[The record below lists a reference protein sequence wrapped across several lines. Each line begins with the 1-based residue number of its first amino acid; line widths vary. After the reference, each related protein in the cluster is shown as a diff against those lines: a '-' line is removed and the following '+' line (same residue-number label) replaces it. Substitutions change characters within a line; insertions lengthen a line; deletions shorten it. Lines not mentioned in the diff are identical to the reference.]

1 MGGGASK
8 SGFKAKAADAIFDN
22 IDRNNDGKLS
32 VYELASAASRG
43 SLKKVWP
50 DWLIEETIAR
60 YDEDGDQMLNK
71 EEWAKAFSVLT
82 MPADKIQ
89 KKKENGFLLVPL
101 RASDEGDRKVLSTL
115 RQLLVTDPKNLGH
128 GKDCA
133 KWGPYDRLHLAR
145 AWRVDNDGEAAKY
158 GLGREEVK
166 DDLGRLKDKGKAV
179 PQLSVP
185 IHTASACTAPARTP
199 RLEPAP
205 APCGR
210 WHAERA
216 QCTIS
221 HRQFALAGEAN
232 EAVLFHGLP
241 ADSLW
246 NILSTGLNERTPPA
260 PDRTRMADE
269 PCSFEPLLAACIA
282 LGRLL
287 RLQCGEQI
295 W

>member
-1 MGGGASK
+1 MLNGMGGGASK

-22 IDRNNDGKLS
+22 IDANNDGKLS
-32 VYELASAASRG
+32 VEELANAASREN
-43 SLKKVWP
+43 LKKAWP

-60 YDEDGDQMLNK
+60 YDEDGDQKLNK

-89 KKKENGFLLVPL
+89 RKKENGFLLVPL

-115 RQLLVTDPKNLGH
+115 RQLLVTDPKNLGNDQL
-128 GKDCA
+128 GRCA
-133 KWGPYDRLHLAR
+133 KSGPYDRLHLAR
-145 AWRVDNDGEAAKY
+145 AWRIDNDGEAAKY

-205 APCGR
+205 APCR
-210 WHAERA
+210 R
-216 QCTIS
+216 
-221 HRQFALAGEAN
+221 
-232 EAVLFHGLP
+232 
-241 ADSLW
+241 
-246 NILSTGLNERTPPA
+246 
-260 PDRTRMADE
+260 
-269 PCSFEPLLAACIA
+269 
-282 LGRLL
+282 
-287 RLQCGEQI
+287 
-295 W
+295 